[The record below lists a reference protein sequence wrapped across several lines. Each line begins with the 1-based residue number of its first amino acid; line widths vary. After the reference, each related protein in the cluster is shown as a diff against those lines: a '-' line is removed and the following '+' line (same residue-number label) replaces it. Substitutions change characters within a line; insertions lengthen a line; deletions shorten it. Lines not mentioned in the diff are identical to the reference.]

1 MLAEFVTDDRS
12 WTRDSLSAV
21 SPIRFSESCLKR
33 LLGFVQDH
41 SVTSE
46 VITDMVVVPSLS
58 DCHEGVARALDALE
72 TGPGFEL
79 LEGSP
84 VEESSVH
91 DLTMIYWSMG
101 QLLGEPFG
109 QNVRGTLLYDVR
121 DEGDKVAS
129 GARFST
135 TKAATSFHTDASFHP
150 RPPDYAGLLC
160 LRVAKRGGTSQL
172 ASAYSIHNR
181 LMATE
186 PDLLRVLYDSFVF
199 DRRGE
204 YEPGDSATSE
214 ASVFSW
220 DGAELT
226 VRYLDLYIRE
236 GHRLAERRLT
246 KEQQSAL
253 RAIENLCSDPALQVE
268 CGLEPGQMLVVNNHW
283 IMHNR
288 TSFEDHHDP
297 TLRRHLLRLWLSR
310 RRVQP

>member
-1 MLAEFVTDDRS
+1 MLAEFVTDDCS

-46 VITDMVVVPSLS
+46 VITDMVVVPSL
-58 DCHEGVARALDALE
+58 
-72 TGPGFEL
+72 
-79 LEGSP
+79 
-84 VEESSVH
+84 
-91 DLTMIYWSMG
+91 
-101 QLLGEPFG
+101 
-109 QNVRGTLLYDVR
+109 
-121 DEGDKVAS
+121 
-129 GARFST
+129 
-135 TKAATSFHTDASFHP
+135 HTDASFHP

-268 CGLEPGQMLVVNNHW
+268 FGLGPGQMLFVNNHW
-283 IMHNR
+283 ILHNR

-310 RRVQP
+310 RPVQP